1 GKLIAFVLLSIV
13 MAFLAV
19 ATPVLAGQVV
29 DEIIAH
35 ADTGTVI
42 WLAVLIAIVAVAEA
56 GLGLVTRWLSSTIG
70 EGVIVDLRTKVFD
83 HVQKMPIA
91 FFTRTRTGALVSRL
105 NNDVIGAQSAFAGTL
120 SGVVSNVVALA
131 LTLAVMLNKSWLVTV
146 LAMILLPIFLIP
158 ARRMGSKLAD
168 LRREAAEHNATMG
181 TQMTERFSAPGATL
195 VKLFGRPDEESRE
208 FAVRAGRVRDIG
220 VRTAM
225 LQFTF

>member
-1 GKLIAFVLLSIV
+1 MSMDRVAWSSLYNISTAKSGSKPFSKETLKRVLAFAAPHKGKLIAFVLSSIAA
-13 MAFLAV
+13 AFLAV
-19 ATPVLAGQVV
+19 ATPV
-29 DEIIAH
+29 
-35 ADTGTVI
+35 
-42 WLAVLIAIVAVAEA
+42 
-56 GLGLVTRWLSSTIG
+56 
-70 EGVIVDLRTKVFD
+70 FD
-83 HVQKMPIA
+83 HVQRMPIA

-120 SGVVSNVVALA
+120 SGVVSNSVALA
-131 LTLAVMLNKSWLVTV
+131 LTLAVMLHTSWLVTV

-208 FAVRAGRVRDIG
+208 FALRAGRVRDIG

-225 LQFTF
+225 LQFTFVTAL

>member
-1 GKLIAFVLLSIV
+1 MDRVAWSSLYNITRASSGSKPFSKATLKRVFGFARPHKGKLIAFVLLSIV
-13 MAFLAV
+13 MAVLAV

-29 DEIIAH
+29 DAIIAG
-35 ADTGTVI
+35 AGTSVVV

-131 LTLAVMLNKSWLVTV
+131 LTLVVMLGKSWLITV
-146 LAMILLPIFLIP
+146 LP
-158 ARRMGSKLAD
+158 
-168 LRREAAEHNATMG
+168 
-181 TQMTERFSAPGATL
+181 
-195 VKLFGRPDEESRE
+195 
-208 FAVRAGRVRDIG
+208 
-220 VRTAM
+220 
-225 LQFTF
+225 